1 MMTEQAA
8 GVALIGCGTI
18 SPYLLKGLAGAKGDL
33 RVACDQD
40 LQRARQAGEAFG
52 AEACT
57 DLEDV
62 LAREDVAG
70 VVVAL
75 PTFLHAGTVSRC
87 LEAGKHVFCEKPL
100 GLDPAES
107 LDLTRNARAA
117 GRVLQV
123 GYMKRFHPAFGRL
136 KGLLGELGGCYY
148 AEVRLTVGGR
158 GPASEPPTGELS
170 WHNRPEQAGGGFLV
184 HSGSH
189 LLDLI
194 HYTFGPVRRATGR
207 CERDAARNESF
218 GSYLLETDS
227 GVNVHLLLARAALP
241 AVSARGTKWDEQVLA
256 TGAAGRFHA
265 AGFDWT
271 GDTPGALTIERCGR
285 EVEHSDGVDAAE
297 QWTGQMRAF
306 LDACGDG
313 RDRAAT
319 GEEGYRVDVVLDAL
333 KNLEGPMRS
342 VEIEYAV

>member
-107 LDLTRNARAA
+107 LDLTRKARAA

-170 WHNRPEQAGGGFLV
+170 WHN
-184 HSGSH
+184 
-189 LLDLI
+189 
-194 HYTFGPVRRATGR
+194 RRATGR

-333 KNLEGPMRS
+333 KNLEGPTRS